1 MNSFYSPLKKQFCSR
16 SQTSRMTKT
25 NFTRALSLY
34 LILYVRVCPPVCT
47 LAGTYASLLGV
58 HQQHITG
65 PQHTCCAE
73 QTRRKTSCRAVAVR
87 STSTRGS
94 RTGAQV
100 PHPSPLPACPVFP
113 CQSPCCS
120 LQERTLVSVSNNKNG
135 HVSGSRPFWL
145 SSLVKCLLGLLSFVP
160 AKLSVCPHPTDWQ
173 VFFTNFGCEA
183 FVRLSE
189 DISSPTLQLAFHYFN
204 DNLKTY
210 FFNLLI
216 LMVSFVFMQSCLSFS
231 FQ

>member
-1 MNSFYSPLKKQFCSR
+1 MSVLQPEVPAGDRTWRDTQRAPEVPPAPPPGGSTTLCAWRRALPAWSHTGCVCSLQETAPSPAHGSTPALHCAAHPSDSSTLPSRLLSTFHLGAMRNNAMNSFYSPLKKQFCSR

-113 CQSPCCS
+113 C
-120 LQERTLVSVSNNKNG
+120 
-135 HVSGSRPFWL
+135 
-145 SSLVKCLLGLLSFVP
+145 
-160 AKLSVCPHPTDWQ
+160 
-173 VFFTNFGCEA
+173 
-183 FVRLSE
+183 
-189 DISSPTLQLAFHYFN
+189 
-204 DNLKTY
+204 
-210 FFNLLI
+210 
-216 LMVSFVFMQSCLSFS
+216 
-231 FQ
+231 